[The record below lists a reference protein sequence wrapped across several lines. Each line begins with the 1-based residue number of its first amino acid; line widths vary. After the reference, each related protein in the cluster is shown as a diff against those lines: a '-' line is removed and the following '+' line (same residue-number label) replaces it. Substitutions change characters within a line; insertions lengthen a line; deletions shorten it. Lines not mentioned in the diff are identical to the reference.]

1 MMRIQVKLFATLRQL
16 AGWSQKTIE
25 LTEGST
31 LNKLLIQLTEQYPA
45 LNLTG
50 RTLYAAVNL
59 EFAKPEQVLTDG
71 DEVALMPPVSGG
83 CG

>member
-1 MMRIQVKLFATLRQL
+1 MRIQVKLFATLRQL
-16 AGWSQKTIE
+16 AGWSQQTIE
-25 LTEGST
+25 LADGST
-31 LNKLLIQLTEQYPA
+31 LNTLLIQLTERHPA

-50 RTLYAAVNL
+50 RTLYAAINL

-83 CG
+83 IE

>member
-1 MMRIQVKLFATLRQL
+1 MRIQVKLFATLRQL
-16 AGWSQKTIE
+16 AGWSQQTVE
-25 LTEGST
+25 LADGST
-31 LNKLLIQLTEQYPA
+31 LHTLLIHLTQQHPA

-83 CG
+83 VG

>member
-1 MMRIQVKLFATLRQL
+1 MRIQVKLFATLRQL
-16 AGWSQKTIE
+16 AGWSQQTIE
-25 LTEGST
+25 LAEGST
-31 LNKLLIQLTEQYPA
+31 LNTLLVQLTEQHPA

-50 RTLYAAVNL
+50 RTLYAAINL

-83 CG
+83 VE